1 MNRAEI
7 VERIVNICNHL
18 FGAQN
23 FITEDTSASNIEQWD
38 SMNHVVLIARI
49 EEEFSVKFEL
59 MEIIGIS
66 TIRDFVDLIEQ
77 KTS

>member
-7 VERIVNICNHL
+7 VERITTIGHHL
-18 FGAQN
+18 FGVQTH
-23 FITEDTSASNIEQWD
+23 ITEDTSASNIEQWD

-66 TIRDFVDLIEQ
+66 SIRDFVDLIEQ